1 MELWRELLIS
11 GLQDE
16 NNKFQCVN
24 DNVLKQII
32 ENKCY
37 KVLLQIIKTLDDQRL
52 SDNVCFV
59 KIEEIICKLEENN
72 LHCDRHD
79 FG

>member
-16 NNKFQCVN
+16 NNKFDCFN
-24 DNVLKQII
+24 DNGLKQII

-52 SDNVCFV
+52 SDNDCFV
-59 KIEEIICKLEENN
+59 KIEEIVYELEDNGI
-72 LHCDRHD
+72 HCERHD